1 MAAKLKNLKITK
13 VDFVDD
19 GANPEAHI
27 KLYKSKEGNDTRKKQ
42 DFWQQLF
49 RMIEKAAKTEKEK
62 IEDEVDPIQKSG
74 ATNFETTFSEVKNRK
89 IADEIWDICYAL
101 QSALC
106 SILNDTELDKKSASH
121 AMEESL
127 NEFSEVVTEAIKQ
140 WSEGRKSGIEKK
152 ETEVTKAELEQMKMA
167 KARLEN
173 NIATAVIVEKTNP
186 ITEWKGV
193 TEMKIDKSKL
203 TPAERAFLESIEKRY
218 GTEET
223 VEETPTSSE
232 TTESLITKSTTKEIN
247 SIVTEPKTEDIYQGL
262 HPAVKA
268 ELENLKKFREDAQD
282 RELHQIAKKY
292 TLLGKKEEELFP
304 VLKSLK
310 AENET
315 AYQDMIAV
323 LDQSLETIE
332 KSGIFSEIGKSGHG
346 SMAGSAWAEAEK
358 KAVELMKSKQGL
370 SKAQA
375 LDEVLLANP
384 ELRERCEKED

>member
-1 MAAKLKNLKITK
+1 
-13 VDFVDD
+13 
-19 GANPEAHI
+19 
-27 KLYKSKEGNDTRKKQ
+27 
-42 DFWQQLF
+42 
-49 RMIEKAAKTEKEK
+49 MIEKAAKTEKEN
-62 IEDEVDPIQKSG
+62 IEDDIEPIQKSG

-106 SILNDTELDKKSASH
+106 SILNDIELDKKSTSH

-127 NEFSEVVTEAIKQ
+127 NEFNEVATEAIKQ
-140 WSEGRKSGIEKK
+140 WSEGRKSGIERK

-186 ITEWKGV
+186 IIELKGV

-223 VEETPTSSE
+223 VEETPTSPE
-232 TTESLITKSTTKEIN
+232 TTEPLIMKSTSK
-247 SIVTEPKTEDIYQGL
+247 EPKIEDIYQGL

-315 AYQDMIAV
+315 AYQDMIAL

-332 KSGIFSEIGKSGHG
+332 KSGIFYEIGKSGHG
-346 SMAGSAWAEAEK
+346 SMAGSAWTEAEN
-358 KAVELMKSKQGL
+358 KAVELMKLKREL

>member
-1 MAAKLKNLKITK
+1 
-13 VDFVDD
+13 
-19 GANPEAHI
+19 
-27 KLYKSKEGNDTRKKQ
+27 
-42 DFWQQLF
+42 
-49 RMIEKAAKTEKEK
+49 
-62 IEDEVDPIQKSG
+62 
-74 ATNFETTFSEVKNRK
+74 
-89 IADEIWDICYAL
+89 
-101 QSALC
+101 
-106 SILNDTELDKKSASH
+106 
-121 AMEESL
+121 
-127 NEFSEVVTEAIKQ
+127 
-140 WSEGRKSGIEKK
+140 
-152 ETEVTKAELEQMKMA
+152 MA

>member
-27 KLYKSKEGNDTRKKQ
+27 KLYKSKEEKDTIKKQ

-49 RMIEKAAKTEKEK
+49 RMIEKAAKTEKEN
-62 IEDEVDPIQKSG
+62 IEDDIDPIQKSG

-106 SILNDTELDKKSASH
+106 SILNDTEIDKTSASH

-127 NEFSEVVTEAIKQ
+127 NEFNEVATEAIKQ
-140 WSEGRKSGIEKK
+140 WSEGRKSGIERK

-186 ITEWKGV
+186 ITEWKGA

-218 GTEET
+218 GTEEI

-232 TTESLITKSTTKEIN
+232 TTEPLIMKSTSK
-247 SIVTEPKTEDIYQGL
+247 EPKTEDIYQGL

-315 AYQDMIAV
+315 AYQDMIAL

-346 SMAGSAWAEAEK
+346 SIAGSAWAEAEN

>member
-27 KLYKSKEGNDTRKKQ
+27 KLYKSKEEKDTIKKQ

-49 RMIEKAAKTEKEK
+49 RMIEKAAKTEKEN
-62 IEDEVDPIQKSG
+62 IEDDIEPIQKSG

-127 NEFSEVVTEAIKQ
+127 NEFNEVATEAIKQ
-140 WSEGRKSGIEKK
+140 WSEGRKSGIERK

-186 ITEWKGV
+186 IIELKGV

-223 VEETPTSSE
+223 VEETPTFPE
-232 TTESLITKSTTKEIN
+232 TTEPLIMKSTSK
-247 SIVTEPKTEDIYQGL
+247 EPKTEDIYQGI

-315 AYQDMIAV
+315 AYQDMIAL

-332 KSGIFSEIGKSGHG
+332 KSGIFYEIGKSGHG
-346 SMAGSAWAEAEK
+346 SMAGSAWTEAEN
-358 KAVELMKSKQGL
+358 KAVELMKLKREL

>member
-27 KLYKSKEGNDTRKKQ
+27 KLYKSKEEKDTIKKQ

-49 RMIEKAAKTEKEK
+49 RMIEKAAKTEKEN
-62 IEDEVDPIQKSG
+62 IEDDIEPIQKSG

-106 SILNDTELDKKSASH
+106 SILNDIELDKKSTSH

-127 NEFSEVVTEAIKQ
+127 NEFNEVATEAIKQ
-140 WSEGRKSGIEKK
+140 WSEGRKSGIERK

-186 ITEWKGV
+186 IIELKGV

-223 VEETPTSSE
+223 VEETPTSPE
-232 TTESLITKSTTKEIN
+232 TTEPLIMKSTSK
-247 SIVTEPKTEDIYQGL
+247 EPKIEDIYQGL

-315 AYQDMIAV
+315 AYQDMIAL

-332 KSGIFSEIGKSGHG
+332 KSGIFYEIGKSGHG
-346 SMAGSAWAEAEK
+346 SMAGSAWTEAEN
-358 KAVELMKSKQGL
+358 KAVELMKLKREL